1 MMLSILPQKIL
12 IPLDAGEIR
21 RRAFR
26 LGARLAQIN
35 HAELLLLSVIH
46 DTFPY
51 PDIFSFHA
59 PNEDYYLTI
68 RDSAREILKK
78 TAAEAPPGVVID
90 VMISRGSPAKV
101 IVEVAEEEHADLI
114 IMTTHN
120 TRGLEHAILGSVTDK
135 VLRTATCP
143 VLVIP
148 MRGRRESK

>member
-1 MMLSILPQKIL
+1 MLSILPKTIL
-12 IPLDAGEIR
+12 ITLDVGEMR

-35 HAELLLLSVIH
+35 DAKLLLLTVIH

-59 PNEDYYLTI
+59 PNQDYYHTI
-68 RDSAREILKK
+68 RDMAREILKK
-78 TAAEAPPGVVID
+78 TAAEAPPEVVID

-101 IVEVAEEEHADLI
+101 IVDVAEEEHADLI

-120 TRGLEHAILGSVTDK
+120 TKGLEHAILGSVTDK

-148 MRGRRESK
+148 MRGRPRSA

>member
-1 MMLSILPQKIL
+1 MLSILPQKIL

-35 HAELLLLSVIH
+35 NATLILLTVIH

-51 PDIFSFHA
+51 PDIFSFHS
-59 PNEDYYLTI
+59 PNEDYYHSI
-68 RDSAREILKK
+68 RDHAREILKK
-78 TAAEAPPGVVID
+78 TAEEAPPGVAID

-101 IVEVAEEEHADLI
+101 IVEVAEEEHVDLI

-120 TRGLEHAILGSVTDK
+120 TRGLERAILGSVTDK
-135 VLRTATCP
+135 VLRTAKCP
-143 VLVIP
+143 VLVMP
-148 MRGRRESK
+148 MHEAGEPS